1 MLLLAGSQVLH
12 VIFNLL
18 DELLEVT
25 CIEEVSNV
33 FEHEDLILQDI
44 ALLVQVF
51 GQAQYVGVVVQLERR
66 SHEFVLSHFQNH

>member
-33 FEHEDLILQDI
+33 FEHEDLILQDV

-51 GQAQYVGVVVQLERR
+51 GQAQHVGVVVQLERS
-66 SHEFVLSHFQNH
+66 SHETVLSHFQHH